1 MIDGISALTASGS
14 SVASLGATSSL
25 ASLGA
30 TGSAG
35 ATGAAAPGA
44 DPGAGVSFGQVMSQV
59 SGDAIGAL
67 KSAEAA
73 SIEGLQGAAPVH
85 KVVEAIMSA
94 QRSLQSALALRDKAV
109 TAYQEISRMAI

>member
-1 MIDGISALTASGS
+1 MIDGVSALTASKS
-14 SVASLGATSSL
+14 SIASLGV
-25 ASLGA
+25 
-30 TGSAG
+30 
-35 ATGAAAPGA
+35 TGAAGPSVDA
-44 DPGAGVSFGQVMSQV
+44 GAGASFSQVMNQV
-59 SGDAIGAL
+59 SGDAIGTL

-109 TAYQEISRMAI
+109 AAYQEISRMAI

>member
-35 ATGAAAPGA
+35 ATGAAA
-44 DPGAGVSFGQVMSQV
+44 PGAGVSFGQVMSQV

>member
-1 MIDGISALTASGS
+1 MIDGVSALTASKS
-14 SVASLGATSSL
+14 SI

-30 TGSAG
+30 TGAAG
-35 ATGAAAPGA
+35 SSA
-44 DPGAGVSFGQVMSQV
+44 DPGASASFSQVMSQV
-59 SGDAIGAL
+59 SGDVVGNL

-109 TAYQEISRMAI
+109 AAYQEISRMAI